1 MSRLAE
7 SDRSNAEWQRDLS
20 FALTRLAELYE
31 LQAEPFEALPLAETS
46 LAIDERLTAF
56 DRTNVMWRNDAA
68 FTRALVARLRDKA
81 GAG

>member
-46 LAIDERLTAF
+46 LAIDERLAAL
-56 DRTNVMWRNDAA
+56 DRTKRHVAERRGVYPGPGRPAA
-68 FTRALVARLRDKA
+68 
-81 GAG
+81 G